1 MTRRVFFG
9 TFYPVALH
17 IHSKNQEVIAEALSA
32 ISTVNSTRAQILEA
46 YLKIAV
52 REGSTALS
60 LTRLADELKISK
72 QLVRYHLPD
81 LDQAA
86 LELFQIIVE
95 NGSQYI
101 KTKVDDSE
109 NYAAKL
115 RNWCEANFDW
125 FVAYP
130 DFGKFMIFMYHRSTV
145 DPEVRTLNEKIMS
158 YAKVRLEKILEEAS
172 SKTIKKNSEII
183 ARTLHHCITAA
194 IIEMLT
200 LDDIRNHQS
209 YRKNIQ
215 RTLNYLLEA

>member
-1 MTRRVFFG
+1 MVTS
-9 TFYPVALH
+9 
-17 IHSKNQEVIAEALSA
+17 IHSKNQEVIASALGAGSSA
-32 ISTVNSTRAQILEA
+32 GKTRALILEA
-46 YLKIAV
+46 YLRIAV

-60 LTRLADELKISK
+60 LTRLADELNISK
-72 QLVRYHLPD
+72 QLVRYHIPD

-95 NGSQYI
+95 SGSHYI
-101 KTKVDDSE
+101 KIKVDETQNHS
-109 NYAAKL
+109 AKI

-145 DPEVRTLNEKIMS
+145 DPEVRAINEKIMAS
-158 YAKVRLEKILEEAS
+158 AKLRIGKFLEEAP
-172 SKTIKKNSEII
+172 SKKIKKNSELI

-194 IIEMLT
+194 IIEMLA
-200 LDDIRNHQS
+200 LDDVKNHQS

-215 RTLNYLLEA
+215 RTLNYLLDS

>member
-1 MTRRVFFG
+1 M
-9 TFYPVALH
+9 AANIL
-17 IHSKNQEVIAEALSA
+17 SKNQEVIADALSA
-32 ISTVNSTRAQILEA
+32 NSAVGSTRALILEA

-72 QLVRYHLPD
+72 QLVRYHVPD

-95 NGSQYI
+95 NGSHYI
-101 KTKVDDSE
+101 KSKVDESQ
-109 NYAAKL
+109 NYSGKL

-130 DFGKFMIFMYHRSTV
+130 EFGKFIIFMYHRATV
-145 DPEVRTLNEKIMS
+145 DPEVRALNEKIMA
-158 YAKVRLEKILEEAS
+158 YAKVRLEKFLEESS
-172 SKTIKKNSEII
+172 SKKIKKNSDVI
-183 ARTLHHCITAA
+183 ARTLHHCVTAA

-200 LDDIRNHQS
+200 LDDIKNHQS

-215 RTLNYLLEA
+215 RTLNYLLES